1 MTRVH
6 APRPASAA
14 LLVTAIVLFALN
26 LRGPIVAVT
35 PVLDVIGADLRASA
49 ATVAL
54 LVSLPVLCF
63 GVLTPPAS
71 WLLGRFGLGRGV
83 LIALGV
89 LLAGTVLRSADG
101 LVAAL
106 AGTVLIG
113 GAITVG
119 NVAVPVVIGR
129 DLPERANGVLALY
142 TSSLNVGSMITLSF
156 TAPIASVVDWR
167 LALLTW
173 AVLVL
178 LSAVVWWAAT
188 RGRPDT
194 PPVPQ
199 PAEGGGEWWRRPLV
213 WGLSVAFAGQAFA
226 YYGLTGWLPLILRDL
241 TGMGPEVSGVASSTF
256 QIAAVVGAVGVP
268 LLLRR
273 GGATVAIGCVVA
285 AWLVLLG
292 GLLVAPGGWAVWCA
306 VGGAAQ
312 GGGLTAIFALVVRGA
327 REETENRRMSA
338 TVQGVGYPVAAAG
351 PSVLG
356 AVHDA
361 TGTWTVPLLV
371 ALGSIAVLAVAGT
384 TAALGVRSTAPAR

>member
-1 MTRVH
+1 MH
-6 APRPASAA
+6 AARPIRTA
-14 LLVTAIVLFALN
+14 LLVAAIVGFALN

-71 WLLGRFGLGRGV
+71 WLLARAGTGRGV

-89 LLAGTVLRSADG
+89 LFAGTVLRSTDG

-129 DLPERANGVLALY
+129 DLPERANGVIALY
-142 TSSLNVGSMITLSF
+142 TSALNVGSMITLSF
-156 TAPIASVVDWR
+156 TAPIASATGWR
-167 LALLTW
+167 LALATW
-173 AVLVL
+173 CGLVL
-178 LSAVVWWAAT
+178 LSAAVWWAAI
-188 RGRPDT
+188 RGRPDV
-194 PPVPQ
+194 PPLPAA
-199 PAEGGGEWWRRPLV
+199 AEGGSEWWRRPLV

-241 TGMGPEVSGVASSTF
+241 TGMGPEASGVASSTF
-256 QIAAVVGAVGVP
+256 QIAAIGGAVGAP

-273 GGATVAIGCVVA
+273 GGATVAIGSVVA
-285 AWLVLLG
+285 AWLVLLA
-292 GLLVAPGGWAVWCA
+292 GLLFAPAGWALWCA
-306 VGGAAQ
+306 VGGVAQ
-312 GGGLTAIFALVVRGA
+312 GGGLTVIFAMIVRGA
-327 REETENRRMSA
+327 RDETENRRMSA
-338 TVQGVGYPVAAAG
+338 TVQGIGYTVAAAG
-351 PSVLG
+351 PTVLG
-356 AVHDA
+356 AVHD
-361 TGTWTVPLLV
+361 GSGGWTMPLLV
-371 ALGSIAVLAVAGT
+371 VLGSIAVLAAAGT
-384 TAALGVRSTAPAR
+384 TAALGVRAGRTG

>member
-1 MTRVH
+1 MH
-6 APRPASAA
+6 APRPAPAG
-14 LLVTAIVLFALN
+14 LLVAAIVLFALN

-35 PVLDVIGADLRASA
+35 PVLDVIGADLQVSA

-71 WLLGRFGLGRGV
+71 WLLGRFGVGRGV

-89 LLAGTVLRSADG
+89 LLAGTILRSSDG
-101 LVAAL
+101 LPAAL

-129 DLPERANGVLALY
+129 DLPERANSVLALY
-142 TSSLNVGSMITLSF
+142 TSALNVGSMITLSL
-156 TAPIASVVDWR
+156 TAPLASVVDWR

-173 AVLVL
+173 CGLVL
-178 LSAVVWWAAT
+178 LSAVVWWAAV
-188 RGRPDT
+188 RGRPDVPPT
-194 PPVPQ
+194 PMPE
-199 PAEGGGEWWRRPLV
+199 AGGSEWWRRPLV

-241 TGMGPEVSGVASSTF
+241 TGMGAGASGVASSTF
-256 QIAAVVGAVGVP
+256 QIAAIGGAFGIP

-273 GGATVAIGCVVA
+273 GGATVAVGCVVA
-285 AWLVLLG
+285 AWLVLLA
-292 GLLVAPGGWAVWCA
+292 GLLFAPGGWAVWCA
-306 VGGAAQ
+306 VGGVAQ
-312 GGGLTAIFALVVRGA
+312 GGGLTVIFALIVRGA
-327 REETENRRMSA
+327 RDETENRRISA
-338 TVQGVGYPVAAAG
+338 TVQGVGYTVAAAG
-351 PSVLG
+351 PPVLG

-361 TGTWTVPLLV
+361 SGDWTAPLLV
-371 ALGSIAVLAVAGT
+371 VLGAIVVLAVAGT
-384 TAALGVRSTAPAR
+384 TAALGVRTAGTAGATG

>member
-1 MTRVH
+1 VP
-6 APRPASAA
+6 APRPASAT
-14 LLVTAIVLFALN
+14 LLVAAIILFALN

-63 GVLTPPAS
+63 GLLTPPAS
-71 WLLGRFGLGRGV
+71 WLLARFGLGRGV

-89 LLAGTVLRSADG
+89 LLAGTVLRSTDG
-101 LVAAL
+101 LAAAL

-142 TSSLNVGSMITLSF
+142 TSALNIGSMITLSL
-156 TAPIASVVDWR
+156 TAPIASAVGWR
-167 LALLTW
+167 FALLTW
-173 AVLVL
+173 CALIL
-178 LSAVVWWAAT
+178 LSAVVWWAAM
-188 RGRPDT
+188 RGRPDD
-194 PPVPQ
+194 PPVPV
-199 PAEGGGEWWRRPLV
+199 PEASGSEWWRRPLV

-241 TGMGPEVSGVASSTF
+241 TGMGPAASGVASSTF
-256 QIAAVVGAVGVP
+256 QIAAIGGAFGVP
-268 LLLRR
+268 LVLRR
-273 GGATVAIGCVVA
+273 SNAAVAIGCVVA

-292 GLLVAPGGWAVWCA
+292 GLLIAPAGWVVWCA
-306 VGGAAQ
+306 VGGVAQ
-312 GGGLTAIFALVVRGA
+312 GGGLTVIFAMIVRGA
-327 REETENRRMSA
+327 RDETENRRMSA
-338 TVQGVGYPVAAAG
+338 TVQGVGYTVAAAG
-351 PSVLG
+351 PTVLG
-356 AVHDA
+356 AVHD
-361 TGTWTVPLLV
+361 GSGGWTAPLFV

-384 TAALGVRSTAPAR
+384 TAALGVRATATG

>member
-1 MTRVH
+1 MH
-6 APRPASAA
+6 APRPVPAA
-14 LLVTAIVLFALN
+14 LLVAAIVLFALN

-35 PVLDVIGADLRASA
+35 PVLDVIGADLRVSA

-71 WLLGRFGLGRGV
+71 WLLARAGLTRGV
-83 LIALGV
+83 LVALAV

-113 GAITVG
+113 AAITVG

-156 TAPIASVVDWR
+156 TAPIASAVDWR
-167 LALLTW
+167 FALLTW
-173 AVLVL
+173 SVLVL
-178 LSAVVWWAAT
+178 LSAVVWWLAF

-194 PPVPQ
+194 PPAP
-199 PAEGGGEWWRRPLV
+199 PPERGGHEWWRRPLV

-226 YYGLTGWLPLILRDL
+226 YYALTGWLPLMLRDL
-241 TGMGPEVSGVASSTF
+241 TGMSPEASGVASSTF
-256 QIAAVVGAVGVP
+256 QIAAIVGAFGVP

-273 GGATVAIGCVVA
+273 GGAVVAVGCVVA
-285 AWLVLLG
+285 AWVVLLA
-292 GLLVAPGGWAVWCA
+292 GLLTAPGGWLVWCA
-306 VGGAAQ
+306 VGGVAQ
-312 GGGLTAIFALVVRGA
+312 GGGLTAIFALIVRGA
-327 REETENRRMSA
+327 RDETENRHMSA
-338 TVQGVGYPVAAAG
+338 TVQGVGYTVAAAG
-351 PSVLG
+351 PTVLG

-361 TGTWTVPLLV
+361 TGGWTVPLLV
-371 ALGSIAVLAVAGT
+371 VSASIAVLAVAGT
-384 TAALGVRSTAPAR
+384 TAALGVRTAG